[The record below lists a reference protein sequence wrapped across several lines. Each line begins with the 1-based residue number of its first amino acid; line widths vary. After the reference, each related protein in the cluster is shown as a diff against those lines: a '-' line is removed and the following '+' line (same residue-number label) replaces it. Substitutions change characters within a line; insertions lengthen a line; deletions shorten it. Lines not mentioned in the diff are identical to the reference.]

1 MDDHVETPLEAKSQ
15 RADQRS
21 AMLRVF
27 GGTALAFLA
36 LAIVALLVRPDL
48 MTVAMHMVG
57 SMMP

>member
-1 MDDHVETPLEAKSQ
+1 METPLEAKSQ
-15 RADQRS
+15 RAAQRS

-27 GGTALAFLA
+27 GGTALAFVA

-48 MTVAMHMVG
+48 MTMAVHMVG

>member
-1 MDDHVETPLEAKSQ
+1 METP
-15 RADQRS
+15 ADEKAARDDRRS

-27 GGTALAFLA
+27 GGTALAFVA

-48 MTVAMHMVG
+48 MTMAVRMVG

>member
-1 MDDHVETPLEAKSQ
+1 METPLEAKSQ

-27 GGTALAFLA
+27 GGTALAFVA

-48 MTVAMHMVG
+48 MTMAVRMVG

>member
-1 MDDHVETPLEAKSQ
+1 MGTPLDQKTG
-15 RADQRS
+15 RAEQRS

-27 GGTALAFLA
+27 GGTALAFVA

-48 MTVAMHMVG
+48 MTMAVHMVG

>member
-1 MDDHVETPLEAKSQ
+1 METPVEQ
-15 RADQRS
+15 RRQRSEQRS

-27 GGTALAFLA
+27 GGTALAFVA

-48 MTVAMHMVG
+48 MSMAVHMVG